1 MRCPHC
7 SKLRSPDLCDDSAW
21 YLGISIWDHYI
32 LTVGRAVTNTNK
44 QREKIVYEPLKRKCV
59 FANFLLS
66 IVINRLIKEWN
77 CSIST
82 SLIQSV
88 QFDWLSAFGDNCLLR
103 VYQALFMCL
112 ASFNPCSV
120 FALVSSHSYLQC
132 ARLYTASQRVSHDQL
147 SVTNGRAG
155 CAQRSANPMREWR
168 TSGTPLRGSG
178 SVQTTVRYQTRGQY
192 DTGAH
197 YAMETSILCPPQLK
211 MVARDS
217 SLSLVAGAGLEKGD
231 TFHPWQGDVNTKLL
245 APFPLLAQFELKH
258 RFGLHDE
265 IKQEAGKLVRHCN
278 WVRFL
283 KTSLLMGPDVNIV
296 GRRSEAGEPVFE
308 MVQSCEPGTE
318 LVGHLLP
325 PVNPGDIFLPAIQM
339 LRQTIIK
346 RYLETILMAGDSA
359 KPLDL
364 TGSLFSS
371 LGSDS
376 ASSPQL
382 SPISEIRPES
392 EPDILGENDLQIKI
406 APAQVPTRKPKA
418 MLPCD
423 TCGKEF
429 DRPSLLKRHIRTHT
443 GERPHVCDICNKGFS
458 TSSSLNTHRRIHT
471 GEKPHKC
478 ELCGKTFT
486 ASSNLYYHKMTHIR
500 VRKKFK
506 ALDY

>member
-1 MRCPHC
+1 
-7 SKLRSPDLCDDSAW
+7 
-21 YLGISIWDHYI
+21 
-32 LTVGRAVTNTNK
+32 
-44 QREKIVYEPLKRKCV
+44 
-59 FANFLLS
+59 
-66 IVINRLIKEWN
+66 
-77 CSIST
+77 
-82 SLIQSV
+82 
-88 QFDWLSAFGDNCLLR
+88 
-103 VYQALFMCL
+103 
-112 ASFNPCSV
+112 
-120 FALVSSHSYLQC
+120 
-132 ARLYTASQRVSHDQL
+132 
-147 SVTNGRAG
+147 
-155 CAQRSANPMREWR
+155 
-168 TSGTPLRGSG
+168 
-178 SVQTTVRYQTRGQY
+178 
-192 DTGAH
+192 
-197 YAMETSILCPPQLK
+197 METSILCPPQLK

-296 GRRSEAGEPVFE
+296 GRRSEAGEPVFQ

-325 PVNPGDIFLPAIQM
+325 PVTPGDIFLPAIQM

-429 DRPSLLKRHIRTHT
+429 DRASLLKRHIRTHT